1 MPDIVSIGECMIE
14 LFSDEPIG
22 QASTFNKSYAG
33 DTNNV
38 LHMASRLGISC
49 GYITRV
55 AEDPF
60 GDYLLGAWQANSIDV
75 SASKRVPGFTAVH
88 FITLLEDGER
98 EFAFYRKGSAASTMV
113 PEDLD
118 SEYIGE
124 SRILHVSGIIQA
136 VSPSCRSTVLQAVQ
150 ICKERGVLVSYDTN
164 LRPSM
169 WSAREARD
177 ALEEVLPYI
186 DIVFTSYPEET
197 SAVLGVQ
204 SEEAAV
210 DFFRDLGVDTVA
222 VTSGKNGAIVADS
235 KNILKANA
243 IAPKGVSD
251 TTGAGDAFVGGFLH
265 CIVQDMGIGSGLR
278 WGIASAGLKVAGRGG
293 IASQPF
299 RASVERVIGDVEV
312 IGG

>member
-75 SASKRVPGFTAVH
+75 SASRRVPGFTAVH

-210 DFFRDLGVDTVA
+210 GFFRDLGVDTVA

-235 KNILKANA
+235 KTVLKANA

-293 IASQPF
+293 IASQPC
-299 RASVERVIGDVEV
+299 RTSVERVIEDVEV
-312 IGG
+312 IGV